1 MSKELIYEKVYNQI
15 KQRIVEGDWKPGEKI
30 PTVPQLAQDLEVG
43 ISSVREAI
51 RILEKQKI
59 LKIIQ
64 GSGTFI
70 SDHELWNSPSD
81 QFDFM
86 TNASLLQLSESRLV
100 IEPELA
106 ALAAKNATEE
116 EVTLI
121 KKNANEMA
129 KSYKNNKQIILKD
142 IQFHYYIAK
151 ASRNEILFHMM
162 NMIRDLMTDSRR
174 VSSKFPFIAENA
186 VHYHILIANAIAER
200 NPMKARELMSSH
212 IQDLIHE
219 IKKSRPELH

>member
-15 KQRIVEGDWKPGEKI
+15 KQRIIDGDWKPGEKL
-30 PTVPQLAQDLEVG
+30 PTVPQLAQDLNVG

-59 LKIIQ
+59 LKIVQ

-70 SDHELWNSPSD
+70 SDHELWNSPTE
-81 QFDFM
+81 QFEFL
-86 TNASLLQLSESRLV
+86 TNASLLQLTESRLV

-106 ALAAKNATEE
+106 ALAAKNATDEE
-116 EVTLI
+116 ITLI

-129 KSYKNNKQIILKD
+129 KALKNNKQIIQTDMK
-142 IQFHYYIAK
+142 FHYYIAK

-174 VSSKFPFIAENA
+174 VTTKMPYTTENA

-200 NPMKARELMSSH
+200 DANKAKELMKSH
-212 IQDLIHE
+212 IQDIIQVIQKNRQDHM
-219 IKKSRPELH
+219 

>member
-15 KQRIVEGDWKPGEKI
+15 KQRIIDGDWKPGEKI
-30 PTVPQLAQDLEVG
+30 PTVTQLAKDLNVG

-59 LKIIQ
+59 LKILQ

-70 SDHELWNSPSD
+70 SDLELWNSPSER
-81 QFDFM
+81 FDFL
-86 TNASLLQLSESRLV
+86 TNASLLQLTESRLI

-106 ALAAKNATEE
+106 ALAAQNATDD
-116 EVTLI
+116 EVALI
-121 KKNANEMA
+121 KKNASEMSKA
-129 KSYKNNKQIILKD
+129 IKNNKQIIQTDMK
-142 IQFHYYIAK
+142 FHYYIAK

-174 VSSKFPFIAENA
+174 VTTKIPSSTENA
-186 VHYHILIANAIAER
+186 VHFHILIANAIAER
-200 NPMKARELMSSH
+200 NPVKARELMSSH
-212 IQDLIHE
+212 INDIIYGIQANRQDH
-219 IKKSRPELH
+219 H